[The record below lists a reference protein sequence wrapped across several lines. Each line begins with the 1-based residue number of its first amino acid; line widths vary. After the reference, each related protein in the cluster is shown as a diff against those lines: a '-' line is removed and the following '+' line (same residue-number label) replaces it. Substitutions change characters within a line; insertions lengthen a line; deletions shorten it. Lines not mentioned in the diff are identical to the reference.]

1 MKFCNSCNVNIKGST
16 QICPL
21 CKQPTIDLATIKSPK
36 DYLTKNNLPRAEKV
50 NANYSKKHIEKDDS
64 LFDPFPIV
72 PLYFKQYTLL
82 IVLTVISVIVYGIMF
97 LIYLKFPE
105 SGLLPR
111 YIFFALL
118 SLWLLVLAIVRK
130 RRNVAK
136 SILYQLNILSFLLLL
151 LDKISTWSGWSIT
164 YAIPLLACV
173 ALFAIM
179 IAIGFIQKEFGDYV
193 LYIGAVAIVGL
204 IPLLFII
211 FGWVDTLWP
220 SILSV
225 TLSSIMLIL
234 LTIFRYRLIAHELKK
249 RLHL

>member
-1 MKFCNSCNVNIKGST
+1 MKFCNSCKVKIKGSRP
-16 QICPL
+16 ICPL
-21 CKQPTIDLATIKSPK
+21 CKQPVVDLAETE
-36 DYLTKNNLPRAEKV
+36 LTKYDLLKEDLPKAETA
-50 NANYSKKHIEKDDS
+50 NADFSKNDIAKNDS
-64 LFDPFPIV
+64 SFDPFPVV

-82 IVLTVISVIVYGIMF
+82 TVLTVISVIVYGIML
-97 LIYLKFPE
+97 LIYLNFPE

-118 SLWLLVLAIVRK
+118 SLWLLVSAIVRK

-136 SILYQLNILSFLLLL
+136 SILYQLNIISLLLLL
-151 LDKISTWSGWSIT
+151 LDKISNWSGWSIT

-193 LYIGAVAIVGL
+193 LYLGAVAIVGL

-211 FGWVDTLWP
+211 FAWVDVLWP
-220 SILSV
+220 SILSIS
-225 TLSSIMLIL
+225 LSSLMLTL
-234 LTIFRYRLIAHELKK
+234 LIIFRYRLIVHELKK

>member
-1 MKFCNSCNVNIKGST
+1 MKYCNSCKNKNKRFARA
-16 QICPL
+16 CPL
-21 CKQPTIDLATIKSPK
+21 CKEPAVDAITIFKRRIDKAG
-36 DYLTKNNLPRAEKV
+36 TKNAELSEV
-50 NANYSKKHIEKDDS
+50 NSIEADGS
-64 LFDPFPIV
+64 FDPFPIV

>member
-1 MKFCNSCNVNIKGST
+1 MKFCNACKVKIKGST

-21 CKQPTIDLATIKSPK
+21 CKQPTVDLAETEFAE
-36 DYLTKNNLPRAEKV
+36 DDLTKNDSRKV
-50 NANYSKKHIEKDDS
+50 GTLKPDLSKNNITEDDG

-72 PLYFKQYTLL
+72 PLRFKQYTLL
-82 IVLTVISVIVYGIMF
+82 TVLTIISVIVYGVML
-97 LIYLKFPE
+97 LIYLKFPK

-118 SLWLLVLAIVRK
+118 SLWLLVSAIVRK

-136 SILYQLNILSFLLLL
+136 SILYQLSILSLLLLL

-193 LYIGAVAIVGL
+193 LYVGAVAIVGL

-211 FGWVDTLWP
+211 FGWVDVLWP

-225 TLSSIMLIL
+225 TLSSIMLVL
-234 LTIFRYRLIAHELKK
+234 LIIFRYSLIAHELKK

>member
-1 MKFCNSCNVNIKGST
+1 MKFCNACKVNIKGST
-16 QICPL
+16 QTCPL
-21 CKQPTIDLATIKSPK
+21 CKQPTVDLTEIKSA
-36 DYLTKNNLPRAEKV
+36 KN
-50 NANYSKKHIEKDDS
+50 DS
-64 LFDPFPIV
+64 SFDPFPIV
-72 PLYFKQYTLL
+72 PLRFKQYTLL
-82 IVLTVISVIVYGIMF
+82 TVLTVISVVVYGIMLF
-97 LIYLKFPE
+97 IYLKFPE

-118 SLWLLVLAIVRK
+118 SLWLLVLALVRK

-136 SILYQLNILSFLLLL
+136 SVLYQLNIISLLLLL
-151 LDKISTWSGWSIT
+151 LDKLSTWSGWSIT

-193 LYIGAVAIVGL
+193 LYLGAVAIVGL

-211 FGWVDTLWP
+211 FGWVDVLWP
-220 SILSV
+220 SIISIV
-225 TLSSIMLIL
+225 LSSIMLIL
-234 LTIFRYRLIAHELKK
+234 LVIFRYRLIVHELKK